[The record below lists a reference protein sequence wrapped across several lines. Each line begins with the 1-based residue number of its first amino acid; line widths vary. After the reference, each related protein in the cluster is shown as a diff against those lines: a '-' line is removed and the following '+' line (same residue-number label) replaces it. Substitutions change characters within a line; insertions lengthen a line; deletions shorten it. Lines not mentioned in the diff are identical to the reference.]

1 MDLEGLVRSYGYAA
15 VLCGTLVEGETVVVV
30 AGFLSHRGY
39 LHPPLV
45 AAAAFTGSFLV
56 DQFFF
61 FLGRRQGRRLLLRR
75 ERWQTGA
82 ARAEVLLERFGTW
95 LILGFRFLYGFRTVT
110 PFVIGM
116 SRVPA
121 ARFALLN
128 AAGAA
133 AWAVAFTAGGYFFG
147 KVMEVILGDLRRHE
161 GWLLLALATAGIAL
175 WFLRALRGRHR
186 PSGAPVNGG

>member
-1 MDLEGLVRSYGYAA
+1 MDIEGLVRSYGYAA
-15 VLCGTLVEGETVVVV
+15 VLCGTLVEGETVVVI

-45 AAAAFTGSFLV
+45 AAAAFSGSFLV
-56 DQFFF
+56 DQLFF
-61 FLGRRQGRRLLLRR
+61 FLGRRQGRKLLIRR
-75 ERWQTGA
+75 ERWQAGA
-82 ARAEVLLERFGTW
+82 ARAEELLDRFGTW

-133 AWAVAFTAGGYFFG
+133 AWAIAFTAGGYFFG
-147 KVMEVILGDLRRHE
+147 RVMEAILGDLRRHE
-161 GWLLLALATAGIAL
+161 SWLLLALAIVGVAIWL
-175 WFLRALRGRHR
+175 KHVRRRAAR
-186 PSGAPVNGG
+186 PSGTPENGG

>member
-15 VLCGTLVEGETVVVV
+15 LFFGTLLEGETVVVI
-30 AGFLSHRGY
+30 AGFLAHRGY
-39 LHPPLV
+39 LHPPVV
-45 AAAAFTGSFLV
+45 ALAAFAGSFIS

-61 FLGRRQGRRLLLRR
+61 FLGRRRGRPFLQRHA
-75 ERWQTGA
+75 RWQAGA
-82 ARAEVLLERFGTW
+82 VRAEALLSRYGTW
-95 LILGFRFLYGFRTVT
+95 LILSFRFFYGFRTVT

-133 AWAVAFTAGGYFFG
+133 AGAAGV
-147 KVMEVILGDLRRHE
+147 KP
-161 GWLLLALATAGIAL
+161 AG
-175 WFLRALRGRHR
+175 
-186 PSGAPVNGG
+186 